1 MYGAILGDI
10 IGSPYEFDQ
19 NNIKT
24 TDFELFSERSEFTDD
39 SIMTL
44 AVAEGLMNCGIDAD
58 EETMKKA
65 LIAAMKKYGKRYP
78 FAGYGANFSM
88 WLDEEDPKPYKS
100 FGNGSAMRVSAA
112 AWLCQESL
120 QKMLQIA
127 AVTAEVSHNHPEGIK
142 GAQATASVIFMAIHG
157 ASKEEI
163 RTTVSKVFGYDL
175 SRTCDMIRPTYHH
188 VESCQETVPE
198 AITAFLEG
206 DSFESVIRLAVSLGG
221 DSDTL
226 TCIAGSMAE
235 AFYGVPQELKREARD
250 RLSDDLRGV
259 LDRFDAKLEE
269 DRKARES
276 DPARMKAWKE
286 ALKPENPAAAG
297 KKPVFPGSEELE
309 KKLEE
314 FAADRNRETLA
325 QCMEALRK
333 AMHAGGN
340 ILFPV
345 QPVTVPRGGSGA
357 PARAIRMK
365 LITTNDGK
373 NWQVA
378 YTSENKYKSRTSA
391 KDPALAA
398 TIKQAMEQYIAD
410 APGSNK
416 APENIAGIVLNPE
429 KNPLFL
435 TREMIGSIFKVEAR
449 VQRASRSGILVTR
462 GDITKMKADCIV
474 NAANCSLLGGGGVDG
489 AIHRAAG
496 PELLEECR
504 KLDGCHTGEAKI
516 TGAYKLPAKYVIHTV
531 GPIYDGDEDDPKL
544 LASCY
549 TKSLDLAAKNNAH
562 SIIFPNISTGVYGYP
577 KEEAAQIA
585 LGTVGRWLS
594 AHKGYVMHVVMCCY
608 DQENF
613 EIYERLV
620 KSGQK
625 KQ

>member
-58 EETMKKA
+58 ETVMKKS
-65 LIAAMKKYGKRYP
+65 LVEAMKKYGKRYP

-88 WLDEEDPKPYKS
+88 WLDEEDPQPYRS

-142 GAQATASVIFMAIHG
+142 GAQATAAVIFMALHG
-157 ASKEEI
+157 ASKEDI
-163 RTTVSKVFGYDL
+163 KNTVSKVFGYDL
-175 SRTCDMIRPTYHH
+175 TRTCDMIRPSYHH

-226 TCIAGSMAE
+226 ACIAGSMAE
-235 AFYGVPQELKREARD
+235 AFYGVPEELKREARE

-259 LDRFDAKLEE
+259 LDRFDRKLEE
-269 DRKARES
+269 DREAREK

-286 ALKPENPAAAG
+286 ALRPAPPAQGNAP
-297 KKPVFPGSEELE
+297 KFPGSEELE
-309 KKLEE
+309 KSLEE
-314 FAADRNRETLA
+314 FSADRSKENLVRCL
-325 QCMEALRK
+325 EALRK

-340 ILFPV
+340 VLFPV
-345 QPVTVPRGGSGA
+345 QPVRLNATGGKAAG
-357 PARAIRMK
+357 RAIRMR
-365 LITTNDGK
+365 LIATKDGK

-378 YTSENKYKSRTSA
+378 YTSENRYKSGSSA

-398 TIKQAMEQYIAD
+398 TIRQALE
-410 APGSNK
+410 
-416 APENIAGIVLNPE
+416 LNPE
-429 KNPLFL
+429 KNPIFL
-435 TREMIGSIFKVEAR
+435 TREMIASVLKAEAR
-449 VQRASRSGILVTR
+449 AVRASRSGILVTK

-496 PELLEECR
+496 PGLLEECR

-516 TGAYKLPAKYVIHTV
+516 TGGYNLPAKYVIHTV

-549 TKSLDLAAKNNAH
+549 RNSLDIAMKNNIH
-562 SIIFPNISTGVYGYP
+562 SIVFPNISTGVYGYP
-577 KEEAAQIA
+577 KEEAARIA
-585 LGTVGRWLS
+585 MGTVGRWLS
-594 AHKGYVMHVVMCCY
+594 DHKGYVMHVAMCCF
-608 DQENF
+608 DRENY
-613 EIYERLV
+613 EIYEKLV
-620 KSGQK
+620 KSSQNK
-625 KQ
+625 DQNV

>member
-24 TDFELFSERSEFTDD
+24 TEFELFSERSEFTDD

-44 AVAEGLMNCGIDAD
+44 AVAEGLMNCGVDAD

-65 LIAAMKKYGKRYP
+65 LVAAMKKYGNRYP

-88 WLDEEDPKPYKS
+88 WLSEEDPKPYKS

-142 GAQATASVIFMAIHG
+142 GAQATAAVIFMAIHG

-163 RTTVSKVFGYDL
+163 KATVSKVFGYDL
-175 SRTCDMIRPTYHH
+175 SRTCDMIRPSYHH

-206 DSFESVIRLAVSLGG
+206 DSFENVIRLAVSLGG

-226 TCIAGSMAE
+226 ACIAGSMAE
-235 AFYGVPQELKREARD
+235 AFYGVPGELRREARE
-250 RLSDDLRGV
+250 RLPEDLRGV
-259 LDRFDAKLEE
+259 LDRFDRTLEQ
-269 DRKARES
+269 DRMAREN
-276 DPARMKAWKE
+276 DPARMKAWNE
-286 ALKPENPAAAG
+286 ALRPQNPAG
-297 KKPVFPGSEELE
+297 GRKRPGFPGSEELE
-309 KKLEE
+309 KQLEE
-314 FAADRNRETLA
+314 FAAQRTREKLGM
-325 QCMEALRK
+325 CLEALRK
-333 AMHAGGN
+333 ALHAGGSV
-340 ILFPV
+340 LFPV
-345 QPVTVPRGGSGA
+345 QPVAAQSPAEGA
-357 PARAIRMK
+357 PVKAIRMK
-365 LITTNDGK
+365 IIATKDGK
-373 NWQVA
+373 NWQAA
-378 YTSENKYKSRTSA
+378 YTSERKYKESSSA
-391 KDPALAA
+391 KDPALVA
-398 TIKQAMEQYIAD
+398 TIRQALEQYEAD
-410 APGSNK
+410 APGPNK
-416 APENIAGIVLNPE
+416 APDTISGIVLNPD

-435 TREMIGSIFKVEAR
+435 TREMIAGILKAEAR
-449 VQRASRSGILVTR
+449 TRRASRSGIFVTR

-496 PELLEECR
+496 PGLLEECR

-516 TGAYKLPAKYVIHTV
+516 TGAYRLPAKYVIHTV
-531 GPIYDGDEDDPKL
+531 GPIYDGDEEDPVL

-549 TKSLDLAAKNNAH
+549 TNSLDLAAKHGLH
-562 SIIFPNISTGVYGYP
+562 SIVFPNISTGVYGYP
-577 KEEAAQIA
+577 KEEAAQVA
-585 LGTVGRWLS
+585 MGAVGRWLS
-594 AHKGYVMHVVMCCY
+594 AHKDYVMHVAMCCF

-613 EIYERLV
+613 EIYEKIV
-620 KSGQK
+620 KSGRPG
-625 KQ
+625 